1 MTWIPNRRALVAGLG
16 ATLAALTTGARPLR
30 AQSAPQGNTPARH
43 DLDRWMDELPAKH
56 RIFVDT
62 ASREGGQN
70 GVMFAGNVF
79 NVNESAYGVKAAD
92 VGLIICFR
100 HQSTPYGYN
109 EAMWTKY
116 GQYFSQR
123 LELPKPVTVNPL
135 NSAGPTEE
143 GARTVGHAGR
153 QRRCH
158 RRLCAGHSWNG
169 RPNRHGYRGI
179 AGSDS
184 QRAHGESGAQRPLRP
199 SGRRRRY
206 ARAGAT
212 ATPCL
217 AAPDSS
223 DAPGG

>member
-16 ATLAALTTGARPLR
+16 ATLAALTTGAKPLR
-30 AQSAPQGNTPARH
+30 AQSAPRGNSPARH
-43 DLDRWMDELPAKH
+43 DLDRWMDELPSKH

-70 GVMFAGNVF
+70 GVQFAGNVF
-79 NVNESAYGVKAAD
+79 NINESTYGVKPAD

-135 NSAGPTEE
+135 NSTGPAEE
-143 GARTVGHAGR
+143 GARTVATLADKGAVIAVCAQATRGMAGR
-153 QRRCH
+153 IAMATGGSQEAILKELMANSVR
-158 RRLCAGHSWNG
+158 NG
-169 RPNRHGYRGI
+169 RFVPAGVVAGTHAQEYGYTLLSC
-179 AGSDS
+179 A
-184 QRAHGESGAQRPLRP
+184 
-199 SGRRRRY
+199 
-206 ARAGAT
+206 
-212 ATPCL
+212 
-217 AAPDSS
+217 
-223 DAPGG
+223 